1 MEPYYFTDTIFLLN
15 DKLYHD
21 GDAPCFE
28 IKNHNWHKYLYEYGW
43 EKINKKWIKQ
53 LNSYL
58 EKPLNNSLFGL
69 LDCGGDG
76 NCLFHCISYSLLS
89 KDFFNIS
96 KLHDH
101 QTLRNDLSNYI
112 SFEKYNEIISIY
124 RILKDSDDFD
134 EDWDPYKINYNEFK
148 QKIIEGG
155 NEFWGDNL
163 LINLIKEFLNINI
176 IILNNNEFTN
186 EYYHY
191 PLLYDYDKKLDSII
205 LLYENQIHF
214 QLIGYF
220 NEGKMI
226 SYFNHNTIPKEI
238 LKLINYIR

>member
-15 DKLYHD
+15 EKLYHD
-21 GDAPCFE
+21 EDNQQIE
-28 IKNHNWHKYLYEYGW
+28 IKNHNWHKHLYEYGW
-43 EKINKKWIKQ
+43 EKINKKWIKL

-58 EKPLNNSLFGL
+58 EKPLNNSLFGI

-76 NCLFHCISYSLLS
+76 DCLFHCISYSLLS
-89 KDFFNIS
+89 NDFFNIS

-101 QTLRNDLSNYI
+101 KTLRNDLSNYI
-112 SFEKYNEIISIY
+112 SFNKYNEIISIY
-124 RILKDSDDFD
+124 KILKDSNDFD
-134 EDWDPYKINYNEFK
+134 EDWDPYELSYESFK

-163 LINLIKEFLNINI
+163 LINLLKEFLNINF
-176 IILNNNEFTN
+176 IILNSNEFTN

-191 PLLYDYDKKLDSII
+191 PLLYDYDKSLDTII

-214 QLIGYF
+214 QLIGHF
-220 NEGKMI
+220 QEGKMI
-226 SYFNHNTIPKEI
+226 SYFNHDTIPKEM
-238 LKLINYIR
+238 LKLINNIR

>member
-1 MEPYYFTDTIFLLN
+1 METYYFTDKIFLSDN
-15 DKLYHD
+15 KLYYEENKKKN
-21 GDAPCFE
+21 E
-28 IKNHNWHKYLYEYGW
+28 IKNHNWHKFLNDYGW

-58 EKPLNNSLFGL
+58 EKPLNNSLFGI

-76 NCLFHCISYSLLS
+76 DCLFHCISYSLLS

-112 SFEKYNEIISIY
+112 SFKKYNEIISIY

-134 EDWDPYKINYNEFK
+134 EDWDPYEINYNDFK
-148 QKIIEGG
+148 EKIIEGG

-163 LINLIKEFLNINI
+163 LINLLKEFLNINI

-220 NEGKMI
+220 HEGKML